1 MSCVHPVAILS
12 AVFWIVCSFC
22 VFVSD
27 MMGDQTVLVYSSI
40 GRVIVLYVLISVSLV
55 LPQCVVVRAFS
66 IFSVGFA
73 RFSVFCVCCAY
84 VSLGSSVSPS
94 ILGCL
99 SVGSVVL
106 FILSVSVVLYCAGSG
121 VKSVVVVLF
130 AFSLSWLFVVHS
142 CICSKYG
149 WTCSCAV
156 SGFVCVESM
165 VMSCYGTLCV
175 LTHIITTRHNL
186 IGSSL
191 SKYYYMY

>member
-1 MSCVHPVAILS
+1 
-12 AVFWIVCSFC
+12 
-22 VFVSD
+22 

-40 GRVIVLYVLISVSLV
+40 GRVMVLYVLISVSLV
-55 LPQCVVVRAFS
+55 LPQCVVVRALS

-73 RFSVFCVCCAY
+73 RFSVFCMCCAY

-99 SVGSVVL
+99 TVGSVVL
-106 FILSVSVVLYCAGSG
+106 FILSDSVVLYCAGSG

-142 CICSKYG
+142 CICSRYG

-165 VMSCYGTLCV
+165 VMSSAYVMSVMLLFCGVGMSAVYMLKSVGDRTPPCGTPVFMFLRLEV
-175 LTHIITTRHNL
+175 V
-186 IGSSL
+186 
-191 SKYYYMY
+191 